1 MDPYQELANA
11 IVLQAVKDYR
21 MTDDEQELKEIE
33 HFFRSAWFGVLTS
46 VDPDLLI
53 SKLRKE
59 KKQYDY

>member
-21 MTDDEQELKEIE
+21 RTDDERELREIE
-33 HFFRSAWFGVLTS
+33 RFFRSAWFGVLTS